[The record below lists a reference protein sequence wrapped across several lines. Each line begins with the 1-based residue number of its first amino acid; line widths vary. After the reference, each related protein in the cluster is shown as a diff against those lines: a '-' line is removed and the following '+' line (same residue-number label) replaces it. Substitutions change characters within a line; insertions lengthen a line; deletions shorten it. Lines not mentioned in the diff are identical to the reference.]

1 MSSETEHIRA
11 IYRLLF
17 DVATG
22 RRILERDSTS
32 LPGAF
37 DDIRQKVYALAETLR
52 DLVIACGMVPPY
64 ASYEHIVTYVIVL
77 DGHYRIV
84 DVNVKFAERLG
95 YPTETLRSRMFESLL
110 GSDSIIEWQKF
121 ITAKHDEAG
130 LFWVVNLFFLAENG
144 SKLPLVCTVF
154 DAVYNDWLFVLSL
167 EAQLV
172 STIPLADVTTLFE
185 KEVAIIEQVHAYIL
199 GHLDE
204 ALPSI
209 RRLTSTWGIADYKLR
224 QGFKM
229 YYGRSIYQFY
239 QEERLK
245 KGYHLIISTRLQLK
259 EIAFQCGFSAYI
271 NFYKAFKKTYGI
283 APSELLRP

>member
-22 RRILERDSTS
+22 RRILEQDSTS

-37 DDIRQKVYALAETLR
+37 DVVKQRVYALAESLR
-52 DLVIACGMVPPY
+52 ELVIASGMVPPY
-64 ASYEHIVTYVIVL
+64 AGYEHIVTYVIVL
-77 DGHYRIV
+77 DYHYRIV
-84 DVNVKFAERLG
+84 DVNMKLAERLG
-95 YPTETLRSRMFESLL
+95 YPTGALRSRMLKSLL

-121 ITAKHDEAG
+121 ITAKHNEAG
-130 LFWVVNLFFLAENG
+130 LFWVVNLVFLAENG
-144 SKLPLVCTVF
+144 SKLPLVCTVC
-154 DAVYNDWLFVLSL
+154 DAIYNDWLFVLSV
-167 EAQLV
+167 EVHLV
-172 STIPLADVTTLFE
+172 ATSALADVTTLFE
-185 KEVAIIEQVHAYIL
+185 KEIAIIEQVHAHIL

-204 ALPSI
+204 ALPTI
-209 RRLTSTWGIADYKLR
+209 RKLSSTWGIADYKLR

-259 EIAFQCGFSAYI
+259 EIAYRCGFSAYI
-271 NFYKAFKKTYGI
+271 NFYKAFKKTYGH